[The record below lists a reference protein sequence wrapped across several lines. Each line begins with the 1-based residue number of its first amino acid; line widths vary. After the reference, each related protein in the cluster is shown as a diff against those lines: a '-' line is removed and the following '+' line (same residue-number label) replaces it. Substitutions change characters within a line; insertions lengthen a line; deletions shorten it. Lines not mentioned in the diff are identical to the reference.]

1 MTRETPATPVRDLVL
16 RFAPQ
21 EQRDALAALL
31 EIEHEVL
38 SAARDGLDHAV
49 AHARLAWWEEE
60 LQRLSRADARHPA
73 TRRLAAAAAAG
84 GRSPPDL
91 TDLIEVAR
99 IDLARVA
106 FLERGELDQYLG
118 LWAGSVFRPLALLG
132 LGATDP
138 RTAAAER
145 YAVTAGPAVR
155 EIGLLAAVTVHARAG
170 RVFVPLGD
178 PPAPHEPWYRS
189 PLAPAESAALTARF
203 DLLLAT
209 LRQASSAVPADSRA
223 PLAAALAWTA
233 LAARDAGRARAQLP
247 HALEDTRSDP
257 LRRTIAAWQAA
268 VSAARG
274 RLPRPLTPHTTTMT
288 ENA

>member
-189 PLAPAESAALTARF
+189 PPRC
-203 DLLLAT
+203 
-209 LRQASSAVPADSRA
+209 
-223 PLAAALAWTA
+223 
-233 LAARDAGRARAQLP
+233 
-247 HALEDTRSDP
+247 
-257 LRRTIAAWQAA
+257 
-268 VSAARG
+268 G
-274 RLPRPLTPHTTTMT
+274 RLPPQCPQTAARRLPPPSPGQHSPRVMPDGRVRSCPMRWRTPAAIRCGVPSPPGTRRSRLP
-288 ENA
+288 EAGYPAP